1 MRLLKDQDL
10 SNKNVVV
17 RLDLNVPIQDKQ
29 IIDSTRII
37 SSVPT
42 IKYLVN
48 KNCKVLLTSHLG
60 RPEEGKF
67 DEDLSMSPVAKKLSE
82 ILNHEIDLID
92 SLDSSDIF
100 NTTQIQLLENLRFLI
115 GEKDNNEK
123 LGNQLA
129 NKGDVYIFDAFGTAH
144 RKQASTHS
152 AIQQAKFSCAGL
164 LLEKEINSLNKAL
177 TSIENPFTAVIAG
190 SKISTKL
197 ELIAHLNSKADFI
210 IVGGGIANT
219 FMKSQGF
226 DVGESLVENDMI
238 EIAKELFNSGKIIL
252 PNKVIVADSIDSNSS
267 TTKNIDS
274 VSGSD
279 KIFDINLTSNMS
291 EILKNSKTILWNGP
305 IGVFEKEPFQ
315 KGTHQLAKTIAGSKA
330 FSLAGGGETIAAI
343 NKFINKDEVSYCSTG
358 GGAFLEFMEGK
369 ILPSIKAL
377 NAKNTEE

>member
-1 MRLLKDQDL
+1 MRLLKDQNL

-37 SSVPT
+37 SSLPT

-48 KNCKVLLTSHLG
+48 KNCNVLLTSHLG

-67 DEDLSMSPVAKKLSE
+67 DQNFSMSLVAEKLSE

-115 GEKDNNEK
+115 GEKDNNEE

-129 NKGDVYIFDAFGTAH
+129 NRGDVYIFDAFGTAH
-144 RKQASTHS
+144 RKQASTYS

-219 FMKSQGF
+219 FLKSQGF
-226 DVGESLVENDMI
+226 NVGESLVENDMI
-238 EIAKELFNSGKIIL
+238 EIAKELFSSRKIIL

-267 TTKNIDS
+267 TIKNIDS
-274 VSGSD
+274 VSGTE

-291 EILKNSKTILWNGP
+291 EILTNSKTILWNGP

-315 KGTHQLAKTIAGSKA
+315 KGTHQLAKTIAGSDA

-358 GGAFLEFMEGK
+358 GGAFLEYMEGK
-369 ILPSIKAL
+369 LLPSIEAL
-377 NAKNTEE
+377 GG

>member
-67 DEDLSMSPVAKKLSE
+67 DQDFSMSPVAKKLSE

-144 RKQASTHS
+144 RKQASTYS

-210 IVGGGIANT
+210 VVGGGIANT
-219 FMKSQGF
+219 FLKSQGF

-274 VSGSD
+274 VGGSD

-315 KGTHQLAKTIAGSKA
+315 KGTHQLAKTIAGSEA

-358 GGAFLEFMEGK
+358 GGAFLEYMQGK
-369 ILPSIKAL
+369 LLPSIEAL
-377 NAKNTEE
+377 GG

>member
-42 IKYLVN
+42 IKYLVD

-67 DEDLSMSPVAKKLSE
+67 DQDFSMSPVAKKLSE

-152 AIQQAKFSCAGL
+152 AIQQAKISCAGL

-210 IVGGGIANT
+210 VVGGGIANT
-219 FMKSQGF
+219 FLKSQGF

-238 EIAKELFNSGKIIL
+238 EIAKELFNSDKIIL

-274 VSGSD
+274 VSGLD
-279 KIFDINLTSNMS
+279 KIFDINLSSNMS
-291 EILKNSKTILWNGP
+291 EILKKSKTILWNGP

-315 KGTHQLAKTIAGSKA
+315 KGTHQLAKTIAGSEA

-358 GGAFLEFMEGK
+358 GGAFLEYMEGK
-369 ILPSIKAL
+369 LLPSIEAL
-377 NAKNTEE
+377 GG

>member
-1 MRLLKDQDL
+1 MRLLKDRDL

-48 KNCKVLLTSHLG
+48 KNCRVLLTSHLG

-67 DEDLSMSPVAKKLSE
+67 DQDFSMSPVAKKLSE

-219 FMKSQGF
+219 FLKSQGF

-315 KGTHQLAKTIAGSKA
+315 KGTHQLAKTIAGSEA

-358 GGAFLEFMEGK
+358 GGAFLEYMEGK
-369 ILPSIKAL
+369 LLPSIEAL
-377 NAKNTEE
+377 GG

>member
-42 IKYLVN
+42 IKYLVD

-67 DEDLSMSPVAKKLSE
+67 DHDFSMSPVAKKLSE

-92 SLDSSDIF
+92 SLDNSDIF

-177 TSIENPFTAVIAG
+177 TYIENPFTAVIGG

-197 ELIAHLNSKADFI
+197 ELIANLNSKADFI
-210 IVGGGIANT
+210 VVGGGIANT
-219 FMKSQGF
+219 FLKSQGF

-315 KGTHQLAKTIAGSKA
+315 KGTHQLAKTIAGSEA

-358 GGAFLEFMEGK
+358 GGAFLEYMEGK
-369 ILPSIKAL
+369 LLPSIEAL
-377 NAKNTEE
+377 GG

>member
-67 DEDLSMSPVAKKLSE
+67 DKDLSMSPVAEKLSE

-210 IVGGGIANT
+210 VVGGGIANT
-219 FMKSQGF
+219 FLKSQGF
-226 DVGESLVENDMI
+226 NVGESLVENDMI
-238 EIAKELFNSGKIIL
+238 ETAKELFNSGKIIL

-315 KGTHQLAKTIAGSKA
+315 KGTHQLAKTIAGSEA

-358 GGAFLEFMEGK
+358 GGAFLEYMEGK
-369 ILPSIKAL
+369 LLPSIEAL
-377 NAKNTEE
+377 GG

>member
-17 RLDLNVPIQDKQ
+17 RLDLNVPIQGKQ

-42 IKYLVN
+42 IKYLVD

-67 DEDLSMSPVAKKLSE
+67 DQDFSMSPVAKKLSE

-210 IVGGGIANT
+210 VVGGGIANT
-219 FMKSQGF
+219 FLKSQGF

-315 KGTHQLAKTIAGSKA
+315 KGTHQLAKTIAGSEA

-358 GGAFLEFMEGK
+358 GGAFLEYMEGK
-369 ILPSIKAL
+369 LLPSIEAL
-377 NAKNTEE
+377 GG

>member
-67 DEDLSMSPVAKKLSE
+67 DQEFSMSPVAEKLSE

-92 SLDSSDIF
+92 SLESSDIF

-152 AIQQAKFSCAGL
+152 AIQQAKLSCAGL

-210 IVGGGIANT
+210 VVGGGIANT
-219 FMKSQGF
+219 FLKSQGF

-238 EIAKELFNSGKIIL
+238 ELAKELFNSGKIIL
-252 PNKVIVADSIDSNSS
+252 QNKVIVADSIDSNSS

-315 KGTHQLAKTIAGSKA
+315 KGTHQLAKTIAGSEA

-358 GGAFLEFMEGK
+358 GGAFLEYMEGK
-369 ILPSIKAL
+369 LLPSIEAL
-377 NAKNTEE
+377 GG

>member
-42 IKYLVN
+42 IKYLVD

-67 DEDLSMSPVAKKLSE
+67 DQDFSMSPVAEKLSE

-92 SLDSSDIF
+92 SLDSSNIF

-210 IVGGGIANT
+210 VVGGGIANT
-219 FMKSQGF
+219 FLKSQGF

-252 PNKVIVADSIDSNSS
+252 PNKVIVSDSIDSNSS

-315 KGTHQLAKTIAGSKA
+315 KGTHQLAKTIAGSEA

-358 GGAFLEFMEGK
+358 GGAFLEYMEGK
-369 ILPSIKAL
+369 LLPSIEAL
-377 NAKNTEE
+377 GG

>member
-1 MRLLKDQDL
+1 MRLLKDQNL

-42 IKYLVN
+42 IKYLVD

-67 DEDLSMSPVAKKLSE
+67 DQDFSMSPVAKKLSE

-152 AIQQAKFSCAGL
+152 AIQQAKLSCAGL

-219 FMKSQGF
+219 FLKSQGF

-279 KIFDINLTSNMS
+279 KIFDIYLTSYMS

-315 KGTHQLAKTIAGSKA
+315 KGTHQLAKTIAGSEA

-358 GGAFLEFMEGK
+358 GGAFLEYMEGK
-369 ILPSIKAL
+369 LLPSIEAL
-377 NAKNTEE
+377 GG

>member
-42 IKYLVN
+42 IKYLVD

-67 DEDLSMSPVAKKLSE
+67 DQDLSMSPVAEKLSE

-129 NKGDVYIFDAFGTAH
+129 NIGDVYIFDAFGTAH

-219 FMKSQGF
+219 FLKSQGF
-226 DVGESLVENDMI
+226 NVGESLVENDMI

-274 VSGSD
+274 VIGLD

-291 EILKNSKTILWNGP
+291 EILKKSKTILWNGP

-315 KGTHQLAKTIAGSKA
+315 KGTHQLAKTIAGSEA

-343 NKFINKDEVSYCSTG
+343 NKFINKDDVSYCSTG
-358 GGAFLEFMEGK
+358 GGAFLEYMEGK
-369 ILPSIKAL
+369 LLPSIEAL
-377 NAKNTEE
+377 GG

>member
-42 IKYLVN
+42 IKYLVD
-48 KNCKVLLTSHLG
+48 KNCKVLLISHLG

-67 DEDLSMSPVAKKLSE
+67 DQDFSMSPVAKKLSE

-210 IVGGGIANT
+210 VVGGGIANT
-219 FMKSQGF
+219 FLKSQGF

-279 KIFDINLTSNMS
+279 KIFDINLTSNMW

-315 KGTHQLAKTIAGSKA
+315 KGTHQLAKTIAGSEA

-358 GGAFLEFMEGK
+358 GGAFLEYMEGK
-369 ILPSIKAL
+369 LLPSIEAL
-377 NAKNTEE
+377 GG

>member
-1 MRLLKDQDL
+1 MRLLKDRDL

-42 IKYLVN
+42 IKYLVD

-67 DEDLSMSPVAKKLSE
+67 DQDFSMSPVAKKLSE
-82 ILNHEIDLID
+82 ILNREIDLID

-164 LLEKEINSLNKAL
+164 LLETEINSLNKAL

-219 FMKSQGF
+219 FLKSQGF

-315 KGTHQLAKTIAGSKA
+315 KGTHQLAKTIAGSEA

-358 GGAFLEFMEGK
+358 GGAFLEYMEGK
-369 ILPSIKAL
+369 LLPSIEAL
-377 NAKNTEE
+377 GG

>member
-67 DEDLSMSPVAKKLSE
+67 DQDFSMSPVAKKLSE

-144 RKQASTHS
+144 RKQASTYS

-210 IVGGGIANT
+210 VVGGGIANT
-219 FMKSQGF
+219 FLKSQGF
-226 DVGESLVENDMI
+226 NVGESLVENDMI
-238 EIAKELFNSGKIIL
+238 ETAKELFNSGKIIL

-315 KGTHQLAKTIAGSKA
+315 KGTHQLAKTIAGSEA

-358 GGAFLEFMEGK
+358 GGAFLEYMEGK
-369 ILPSIKAL
+369 LLPSIEAL
-377 NAKNTEE
+377 GG

>member
-42 IKYLVN
+42 IKYLVD

-67 DEDLSMSPVAKKLSE
+67 DQDFSMSPVAKKLSE

-210 IVGGGIANT
+210 VVGGGIANT
-219 FMKSQGF
+219 FLKSQGF

-279 KIFDINLTSNMS
+279 KIFDINLTSKMS

-315 KGTHQLAKTIAGSKA
+315 KGTHQLAKTIAGSEA

-358 GGAFLEFMEGK
+358 GGAFLEYMEGK
-369 ILPSIKAL
+369 LLPSIEAL
-377 NAKNTEE
+377 GG

>member
-10 SNKNVVV
+10 SNKNVVL

-42 IKYLVN
+42 IKYLVD

-67 DEDLSMSPVAKKLSE
+67 DQDFSMSPVAEKLSE

-210 IVGGGIANT
+210 VVGGGIANT
-219 FMKSQGF
+219 FLKSQGF

-315 KGTHQLAKTIAGSKA
+315 KGTHQLAKTIAGSEA

-358 GGAFLEFMEGK
+358 GGAFLEYMEGK
-369 ILPSIKAL
+369 LLPSIEAL
-377 NAKNTEE
+377 GG

>member
-42 IKYLVN
+42 IKYLVD

-67 DEDLSMSPVAKKLSE
+67 DQDFSMSPVAKKLSE

-177 TSIENPFTAVIAG
+177 ISIKNPFTAVIAG

-210 IVGGGIANT
+210 VVGGGIANT
-219 FMKSQGF
+219 FLKSQGF

-315 KGTHQLAKTIAGSKA
+315 KGTHQLAKTIAGSEA

-358 GGAFLEFMEGK
+358 GGAFLEYMEGK
-369 ILPSIKAL
+369 LLPSIEAL
-377 NAKNTEE
+377 GG

>member
-67 DEDLSMSPVAKKLSE
+67 NQDFSMSPVAKKLSE

-92 SLDSSDIF
+92 SLGNSDIF

-219 FMKSQGF
+219 FLKSQGF
-226 DVGESLVENDMI
+226 NVGESLVENDMI

-279 KIFDINLTSNMS
+279 KIFDINLTSTMS

-315 KGTHQLAKTIAGSKA
+315 KGTHQLAKTIAVSEA

-358 GGAFLEFMEGK
+358 GGAFLEYMEGK
-369 ILPSIKAL
+369 LLPSIEAL
-377 NAKNTEE
+377 GG

>member
-67 DEDLSMSPVAKKLSE
+67 DQDFSMSPVAEKLSE

-144 RKQASTHS
+144 RKQASTYS

-210 IVGGGIANT
+210 VVGGGIANT
-219 FMKSQGF
+219 FLKSQGF
-226 DVGESLVENDMI
+226 DVGESLVESDMI

-252 PNKVIVADSIDSNSS
+252 PNKVIVADSIHSNSS
-267 TTKNIDS
+267 TAKNIDS

-315 KGTHQLAKTIAGSKA
+315 KGTHQLAKTIAGSEA

-358 GGAFLEFMEGK
+358 GGAFLEYMEGK
-369 ILPSIKAL
+369 LLPSIEAL
-377 NAKNTEE
+377 GG

>member
-67 DEDLSMSPVAKKLSE
+67 DKDLSMSPVAEKLSE

-144 RKQASTHS
+144 RKQASTYS

-210 IVGGGIANT
+210 ITGGGIANT
-219 FMKSQGF
+219 FLKSQGF
-226 DVGESLVENDMI
+226 NVGESLVENDMI
-238 EIAKELFNSGKIIL
+238 EIAKELFNFGKIIL

-267 TTKNIDS
+267 TIKNIDS

-279 KIFDINLTSNMS
+279 KIFDINLRSNMS

-315 KGTHQLAKTIAGSKA
+315 KGTHQLAKTIANSEA

-358 GGAFLEFMEGK
+358 GGAFLEYMEGK
-369 ILPSIKAL
+369 LLPSIEAL
-377 NAKNTEE
+377 GG

>member
-67 DEDLSMSPVAKKLSE
+67 DQEFSMSPVAEKLSE

-92 SLDSSDIF
+92 SLESSDIF
-100 NTTQIQLLENLRFLI
+100 NTTQIQLLENLRFLT

-210 IVGGGIANT
+210 VVGGGIANT
-219 FMKSQGF
+219 FLKSQGF

-315 KGTHQLAKTIAGSKA
+315 KGTHQLAKTIAGSEA

-358 GGAFLEFMEGK
+358 GGAFLEYMEGK
-369 ILPSIKAL
+369 LLPSIEAL
-377 NAKNTEE
+377 GG

>member
-42 IKYLVN
+42 IKYLVD

-67 DEDLSMSPVAKKLSE
+67 DHDFSMSPVAKKLSE

-197 ELIAHLNSKADFI
+197 ELIANLNSKADFI
-210 IVGGGIANT
+210 VVGGGIANT
-219 FMKSQGF
+219 FLKSQGF

-291 EILKNSKTILWNGP
+291 EIFKNSKTILWNGP

-315 KGTHQLAKTIAGSKA
+315 KGTHQLAKTIAGSEA

-358 GGAFLEFMEGK
+358 GGAFLEYMEGK
-369 ILPSIKAL
+369 LLPSIEAL
-377 NAKNTEE
+377 GG

>member
-42 IKYLVN
+42 IKYLVD

-67 DEDLSMSPVAKKLSE
+67 DQDFSMSPVAKKLSE

-144 RKQASTHS
+144 RKQASTYS

-177 TSIENPFTAVIAG
+177 TFIENPFTAVIAG

-210 IVGGGIANT
+210 VVGGGIANT
-219 FMKSQGF
+219 FLKSQGF

-315 KGTHQLAKTIAGSKA
+315 KGTHQLAKTIAGSEA

-358 GGAFLEFMEGK
+358 GGAFLEYMEGK
-369 ILPSIKAL
+369 LLPSIEAL
-377 NAKNTEE
+377 GG

>member
-42 IKYLVN
+42 IKYLID

-67 DEDLSMSPVAKKLSE
+67 DQDFSMSPVAKKLSE

-152 AIQQAKFSCAGL
+152 AIQQAKLSCAGL

-219 FMKSQGF
+219 FLKSQGF

-315 KGTHQLAKTIAGSKA
+315 KGTHQLAKTIAGSEA

-358 GGAFLEFMEGK
+358 GGAFLEYMEGK
-369 ILPSIKAL
+369 LLPSIEAL
-377 NAKNTEE
+377 GG

>member
-67 DEDLSMSPVAKKLSE
+67 DQDFSMSPVAEKLSE

-144 RKQASTHS
+144 RKQASTYS

-219 FMKSQGF
+219 FLKSQGF
-226 DVGESLVENDMI
+226 NVGESLVENDMI
-238 EIAKELFNSGKIIL
+238 EIANELFNSGKIIL

-315 KGTHQLAKTIAGSKA
+315 KGTHQLAKTIAGSEA

-358 GGAFLEFMEGK
+358 GGAFLEYMEGK
-369 ILPSIKAL
+369 LLPSIEAL
-377 NAKNTEE
+377 GG

>member
-67 DEDLSMSPVAKKLSE
+67 DQDFSMSPVAKKLSE
-82 ILNHEIDLID
+82 ILNHEIDFID

-210 IVGGGIANT
+210 VVGGGIANT
-219 FMKSQGF
+219 FLKSQGF

-305 IGVFEKEPFQ
+305 IGVFEKKPFQ
-315 KGTHQLAKTIAGSKA
+315 KGTHQLAKTIAGSDA
-330 FSLAGGGETIAAI
+330 FSVAGGGETIAAI

-358 GGAFLEFMEGK
+358 GGAFLEYMEGK
-369 ILPSIKAL
+369 LLPSIEAL
-377 NAKNTEE
+377 GG

>member
-42 IKYLVN
+42 IQYLVN
-48 KNCKVLLTSHLG
+48 KNCKVLLISHLG

-67 DEDLSMSPVAKKLSE
+67 DQDFSMSPVAKKLSE
-82 ILNHEIDLID
+82 ILNHEIDFID

-152 AIQQAKFSCAGL
+152 AIQQAKLSCAGL

-197 ELIAHLNSKADFI
+197 ELIANLNSKADFI
-210 IVGGGIANT
+210 VVGGGIANT
-219 FMKSQGF
+219 FLKSQGF

-267 TTKNIDS
+267 NTKNIDS

-315 KGTHQLAKTIAGSKA
+315 KGTHQLAKTIAGSEA

-358 GGAFLEFMEGK
+358 GGAFLEYMEGK
-369 ILPSIKAL
+369 LLPSIEAL
-377 NAKNTEE
+377 GG

>member
-67 DEDLSMSPVAKKLSE
+67 DQEFSMSPVAEKLSE

-92 SLDSSDIF
+92 SLESSDIF

-152 AIQQAKFSCAGL
+152 AIQQAKLSCAGL

-210 IVGGGIANT
+210 VVGGGIANT
-219 FMKSQGF
+219 FLKSQGF

-315 KGTHQLAKTIAGSKA
+315 KGTHQLAKTIAGSEA

-358 GGAFLEFMEGK
+358 GGAFLEYMEGK
-369 ILPSIKAL
+369 LLPSIEAL
-377 NAKNTEE
+377 GG

>member
-67 DEDLSMSPVAKKLSE
+67 DQDFSMSPVAEKLSE

-144 RKQASTHS
+144 RKQASTYS

-210 IVGGGIANT
+210 VVGGGIANT
-219 FMKSQGF
+219 FLKSQGF
-226 DVGESLVENDMI
+226 NVGESLVENDMI
-238 EIAKELFNSGKIIL
+238 ETAKELFNSGKIIL

-315 KGTHQLAKTIAGSKA
+315 KGTHQLAKTIAGSEA

-358 GGAFLEFMEGK
+358 GGAFLEYMEGK
-369 ILPSIKAL
+369 LLPSIEAL
-377 NAKNTEE
+377 GG

>member
-10 SNKNVVV
+10 SNKNVVL
-17 RLDLNVPIQDKQ
+17 RLDLNVPIQDKRVL
-29 IIDSTRII
+29 DSTRI
-37 SSVPT
+37 SASVPT
-42 IKYLVN
+42 IKYLLD

-60 RPEEGKF
+60 RPEEGRF
-67 DEDLSMSPVAKKLSE
+67 DINFSMHPVAEKLSE

-92 SLDSSDIF
+92 SLSNSNIF
-100 NTTQIQLLENLRFLI
+100 NTTQIQLLENLRFLV
-115 GEKDNNEK
+115 GEKDNNEE

-177 TSIENPFTAVIAG
+177 TSIESPFTAVIAG

-219 FMKSQGF
+219 FLKSQGF
-226 DVGESLVENDMI
+226 NVGESLVENDMI
-238 EIAKELFNSGKIIL
+238 EIAEELFNSSKIIL
-252 PNKVIVADSIDSNSS
+252 PNKVIVADSIDSNYP
-267 TTKNIDS
+267 TIKNIDS
-274 VSGSD
+274 VSSSD
-279 KIFDINLTSNMS
+279 KIFDINLSSNMS
-291 EILKNSKTILWNGP
+291 EILKSSKTILWNGP

-315 KGTHQLAKTIAGSKA
+315 KGTHQLATTIAKSKA

-358 GGAFLEFMEGK
+358 GGAFLEYMEGK
-369 ILPSIKAL
+369 ILPSIEAL
-377 NAKNTEE
+377 GG

>member
-42 IKYLVN
+42 IKYLVD

-67 DEDLSMSPVAKKLSE
+67 DHDFSMSPVAKKLSE

-210 IVGGGIANT
+210 VVGGGIANT
-219 FMKSQGF
+219 FLKSQGF

-315 KGTHQLAKTIAGSKA
+315 KGTHQLAKTIAESEA

-358 GGAFLEFMEGK
+358 GGAFLEYMEGK
-369 ILPSIKAL
+369 LLPSIEAL
-377 NAKNTEE
+377 GG

>member
-92 SLDSSDIF
+92 SLDSGDIF

-144 RKQASTHS
+144 RKQASTYS

-219 FMKSQGF
+219 FLKSQGF

-315 KGTHQLAKTIAGSKA
+315 KGTHQLAKTIAGSEA

-358 GGAFLEFMEGK
+358 GGAFLEYMEGK
-369 ILPSIKAL
+369 LLPSIEAL
-377 NAKNTEE
+377 GG

>member
-67 DEDLSMSPVAKKLSE
+67 DQDLSMSPVAEKLSE

-210 IVGGGIANT
+210 ITGGGIANT
-219 FMKSQGF
+219 FLKSQGF
-226 DVGESLVENDMI
+226 NVGESLVENDMI

-315 KGTHQLAKTIAGSKA
+315 KGTHQLAKTIAGSEA

-358 GGAFLEFMEGK
+358 GGAFLEYMEGK
-369 ILPSIKAL
+369 LLPSIEAL
-377 NAKNTEE
+377 GG

>member
-42 IKYLVN
+42 IKYLID

-67 DEDLSMSPVAKKLSE
+67 DQDFSMSPVAKKLSE

-177 TSIENPFTAVIAG
+177 ISIKNPFTAVIAG

-210 IVGGGIANT
+210 VVGGGIANT
-219 FMKSQGF
+219 FLKSQGF

-252 PNKVIVADSIDSNSS
+252 PDKVIVADSIDSNSS

-315 KGTHQLAKTIAGSKA
+315 KGTHQLAKTIAGSEA

-358 GGAFLEFMEGK
+358 GGAFLEYMEGK
-369 ILPSIKAL
+369 LLPSIEAL
-377 NAKNTEE
+377 GG

>member
-67 DEDLSMSPVAKKLSE
+67 DQDLSMSPVAKKLSE

-144 RKQASTHS
+144 RKQASTYS

-219 FMKSQGF
+219 FLKSQGF
-226 DVGESLVENDMI
+226 NVGESLVENDMI

-315 KGTHQLAKTIAGSKA
+315 KGTHQLAKTIAGSEA

-358 GGAFLEFMEGK
+358 GGAFLEYMEGK
-369 ILPSIKAL
+369 LLPSIEAL
-377 NAKNTEE
+377 GG

>member
-10 SNKNVVV
+10 SNKNVVL
-17 RLDLNVPIQDKQ
+17 RLDLNVPIQDKRVL
-29 IIDSTRII
+29 DSTRI
-37 SSVPT
+37 SASVPT
-42 IKYLVN
+42 IKYLLD

-67 DEDLSMSPVAKKLSE
+67 DINFSMHPVAEKLSE

-92 SLDSSDIF
+92 SLSSSDIF
-100 NTTQIQLLENLRFLI
+100 NTTQIQLLENLRFLV
-115 GEKDNNEK
+115 GEKDNNEE

-129 NKGDVYIFDAFGTAH
+129 NKGDIYIFDAFGTAH

-177 TSIENPFTAVIAG
+177 TSIESPFTAVIAG

-219 FMKSQGF
+219 FLKSQGF
-226 DVGESLVENDMI
+226 NVGESLVENDMI
-238 EIAKELFNSGKIIL
+238 EIAEELFNSSKIIL
-252 PNKVIVADSIDSNSS
+252 PNKVIVADSIDSNYP
-267 TTKNIDS
+267 TIKNIDS
-274 VSGSD
+274 VSSSD
-279 KIFDINLTSNMS
+279 KIFDINLSSSMS
-291 EILKNSKTILWNGP
+291 EILKSSKTILWNGP

-315 KGTHQLAKTIAGSKA
+315 KGTHQLATTIAKSKA

-358 GGAFLEFMEGK
+358 GGAFLEYMEGK
-369 ILPSIKAL
+369 ILPSIEAL
-377 NAKNTEE
+377 GG

>member
-67 DEDLSMSPVAKKLSE
+67 DQDFSMSPVAKKLSE

-210 IVGGGIANT
+210 VVGGGIANT
-219 FMKSQGF
+219 FLKSQGF

-315 KGTHQLAKTIAGSKA
+315 KGTHQLAKTIAGSDA

-358 GGAFLEFMEGK
+358 GGAFLEYMEGK
-369 ILPSIKAL
+369 LLPSIEAL
-377 NAKNTEE
+377 GG

>member
-67 DEDLSMSPVAKKLSE
+67 NHDFSMSPVAKKLSE

-197 ELIAHLNSKADFI
+197 ELIANLNSKADFI
-210 IVGGGIANT
+210 VVGGGIANT
-219 FMKSQGF
+219 FLKSQGF

-315 KGTHQLAKTIAGSKA
+315 KGTHQLAKTIAGSEA

-358 GGAFLEFMEGK
+358 GGAFLEYMEGK
-369 ILPSIKAL
+369 LLPSIEAL
-377 NAKNTEE
+377 GG

>member
-67 DEDLSMSPVAKKLSE
+67 DQDLSMSPVAEKLSE

-210 IVGGGIANT
+210 VVGGGIANT
-219 FMKSQGF
+219 FLKSQGF

-315 KGTHQLAKTIAGSKA
+315 KGTHQLAKTIAGSEA

-358 GGAFLEFMEGK
+358 GGAFLEYMEGK
-369 ILPSIKAL
+369 LLPSIEAL
-377 NAKNTEE
+377 GG